1 VCVYYFIDI
10 CFTIIIYY
18 VIMFCN
24 IFVNV
29 KQFYF
34 KLSSHIHLV
43 IHKYFIL
50 ITST

>member
-1 VCVYYFIDI
+1 
-10 CFTIIIYY
+10 

-29 KQFYF
+29 KHFYF

-43 IHKYFIL
+43 IHKYFTL